1 MDQGFEPQLIDSPP
15 LKTFS
20 TQISALPFQSLLR
33 AGGNQ
38 RFSRDEAAPSH
49 ARLAFDCLNSLFVR
63 RKQARI
69 ASYSPVS
76 KQREIIKL
84 HDSIASSRAA
94 ALSLK
99 FGMKFSRLRSNGFRA
114 ARCAL
119 VFCTLAAAT
128 PALAQQKTGPGIT
141 GEDSLTWQGISL
153 YGVIDIGVQ
162 YDTHGAPFTPY
173 RPSASGNI
181 VRQNSSGSVIGLT
194 PSNMGQSRVGL
205 QGVEG
210 LSDEISAVFQIET
223 FFNPQ
228 SGEIADSLKSLTVNN
243 GRSLTTQSVG
253 VDGSSAG
260 QAFQTAWVGIKSER
274 FGSITFGRQV
284 TLLMEGT
291 IKYDPNYN
299 ATAFGLLGAS
309 NTYSGGGA
317 QEDNRLDSTAK
328 YRVSFHD
335 RVHVGALYKF
345 SGSNG
350 WANTAFQANIG
361 GDFARISLDAYY
373 SKENSAITATSLT
386 ADQVAGL
393 PALGYSVSNSLAATI
408 SNNAAYALMALYQ
421 LDPVKFFAGYERIIY
436 TNPKTPLS
444 AGFQDIGGY
453 VLAFVTNNAYNESK
467 TVQVFWTGVRY
478 AVTRNLD
485 LTAAYYG
492 YRQNAYGTGTQAHCT
507 TALHSTCS
515 GSFEAFS
522 FDADYRFNQHFD
534 AYLGA
539 MYSGVHDGVASGY
552 SFHTTNINPTIGVR
566 YKF

>member
-1 MDQGFEPQLIDSPP
+1 MKCAWIL
-15 LKTFS
+15 LW
-20 TQISALPFQSLLR
+20 SA
-33 AGGNQ
+33 
-38 RFSRDEAAPSH
+38 
-49 ARLAFDCLNSLFVR
+49 
-63 RKQARI
+63 
-69 ASYSPVS
+69 
-76 KQREIIKL
+76 
-84 HDSIASSRAA
+84 
-94 ALSLK
+94 
-99 FGMKFSRLRSNGFRA
+99 
-114 ARCAL
+114 
-119 VFCTLAAAT
+119 LAAAV
-128 PALAQQKTGPGIT
+128 PARAQQKTGPGIT
-141 GEDSLTWQGISL
+141 GDDSLTWQGITL

-162 YDTHGAPFTPY
+162 YDTHSAPFTPY

-181 VRQNSSGSVIGLT
+181 VRQNSRQSVTGLT

-205 QGVEG
+205 QGIER
-210 LSDEISAVFQIET
+210 LNDEFSAVFQIET

-243 GRSLTTQSVG
+243 GRSLTTQTVN

-260 QAFQTAWVGIKSER
+260 QAFQTAWVGFKSVR
-274 FGSITFGRQV
+274 FGTLTFGRQT
-284 TLLMEGT
+284 TLLLDGT

-328 YRVSFHD
+328 YSVKFSDLIHLT
-335 RVHVGALYKF
+335 ALYKF
-345 SGSNG
+345 SGADGS
-350 WANTAFQANIG
+350 ANTAFQADLG
-361 GDFARISLDAYY
+361 GEYAGASLDAYY

-386 ADQVAGL
+386 AAQVAGL

-408 SNNAAYALMALYQ
+408 SDNEAYALMAFYKF
-421 LDPVKFFAGYERIIY
+421 DPLKFFAGYERIVY
-436 TNPKTPLS
+436 TDPHTPLS

-453 VLAFVTNNAYNESK
+453 VLAFVTNNAYINSK
-467 TVQVFWTGVRY
+467 KVQVYWTGVRY
-478 AVTRNLD
+478 SVGPFLD

-492 YRQNAYGTGTQAHCT
+492 YRQNAYGTGTQAGCT
-507 TALHSTCS
+507 TIAHSTCS

-534 AYLGA
+534 AYVGA

-552 SFHTTNINPTIGVR
+552 LETTNINPTIGVR